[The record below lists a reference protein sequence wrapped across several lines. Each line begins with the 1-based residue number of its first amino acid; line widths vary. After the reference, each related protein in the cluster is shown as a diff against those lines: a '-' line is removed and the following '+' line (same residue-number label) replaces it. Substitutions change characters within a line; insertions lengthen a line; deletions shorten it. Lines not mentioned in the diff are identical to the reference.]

1 MMNIYEDMEKRR
13 IELTGTCTIT
23 SVDGMVIVPDM
34 TPFRRVLA
42 IGDIHG
48 NLARLHSLFHRMDY
62 RAEEDL
68 LIFLGD
74 YIDRGEQSAEC
85 LKFVMELSEKSPHVI
100 TLTGNHEAMMLNYFE
115 NHSIREPMD
124 ENHGWFHSGGIPTF
138 NSLHRLYTED
148 SGLYHAL
155 LSFVLSLNHIA
166 AVGTGYIFTHA
177 GFYPKVTYAKQFDAM
192 LWLREEFYRDYSG
205 EKTVVIGHTPV
216 QFFRSEQTTPLAF
229 KNHIIDCDTGSFLPD
244 GHISCVDVK
253 SMAYWQSA

>member
-13 IELTGTCTIT
+13 MELTGTCTIT

-115 NHSIREPMD
+115 NHSIREPTAAESRRLTVCTASIRKTAGYTM
-124 ENHGWFHSGGIPTF
+124 HFSPLCFPSITSLPLARAI
-138 NSLHRLYTED
+138 SLHTQD
-148 SGLYHAL
+148 S
-155 LSFVLSLNHIA
+155 IR
-166 AVGTGYIFTHA
+166 
-177 GFYPKVTYAKQFDAM
+177 K
-192 LWLREEFYRDYSG
+192 
-205 EKTVVIGHTPV
+205 
-216 QFFRSEQTTPLAF
+216 
-229 KNHIIDCDTGSFLPD
+229 
-244 GHISCVDVK
+244 
-253 SMAYWQSA
+253 